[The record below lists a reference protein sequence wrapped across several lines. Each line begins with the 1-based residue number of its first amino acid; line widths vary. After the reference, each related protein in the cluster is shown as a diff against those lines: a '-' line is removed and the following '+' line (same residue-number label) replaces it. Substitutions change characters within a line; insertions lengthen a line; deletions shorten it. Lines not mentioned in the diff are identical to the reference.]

1 MILTRTILFC
11 LVILL
16 GSSCHRRAAE
26 AQPTSET
33 KDIKTTT
40 EQPEEMGGAAG
51 VEETVILGKIL
62 ERSVDAE
69 RFEGDTHPCDSLPC
83 EAKVEII
90 AIHQLGS
97 DFHGQFE
104 EGEVIEVHFD
114 LTLEATSK
122 IFPELNQPLSGLQ
135 EGDFFQAPI
144 RQSTITDDPDRFR
157 VTLYEKLK

>member
-1 MILTRTILFC
+1 VNLTRTLVFS
-11 LVILL
+11 LVILI

-26 AQPTSET
+26 AEP
-33 KDIKTTT
+33 IKEEKSKTQT

-51 VEETVILGKIL
+51 VEETLILGKII

-69 RFEGDTHPCDSLPC
+69 RFEGDEHPCDSLPC
-83 EAKVEII
+83 EAMVEII
-90 AIHQLGS
+90 AIPQIGS

-114 LTLEATSK
+114 LTLEPTSDL
-122 IFPELNQPLSGLQ
+122 FPELNLPLSGLQ
-135 EGDFFQAPI
+135 EGDYFKAPL
-144 RQSTITDDPDRFR
+144 RQSTITNDPDRFR